1 MRELGYNEGKNV
13 AFEPRYAG
21 GKFERLPAL
30 AEELVRLKVAAIVT
44 SGGVTLR
51 AAMKVTTTVPI
62 VIATGDDPAAAGL
75 VPSLARPGGNVTGV
89 TSLGVGLTAK
99 RFELLREVVPNL
111 SRLAVLRNVNNPTID
126 LATFSAMRELITAT
140 DTAKV
145 TLLRTGVSGGK
156 DLPAAFAAMTRER
169 AQAVFVIA
177 DPMLY
182 AERRRVGDLALK
194 HGLPSISGVV
204 DYVEAGGLVS
214 YGPSYANLFRR
225 TAVYVDKILK
235 GAKPGDLPIEQPTHV
250 SLVVNLK
257 TAKALGVTI
266 PRPILLRAER
276 VIE

>member
-111 SRLAVLRNVNNPTID
+111 
-126 LATFSAMRELITAT
+126 
-140 DTAKV
+140 
-145 TLLRTGVSGGK
+145 
-156 DLPAAFAAMTRER
+156 
-169 AQAVFVIA
+169 
-177 DPMLY
+177 
-182 AERRRVGDLALK
+182 
-194 HGLPSISGVV
+194 
-204 DYVEAGGLVS
+204 
-214 YGPSYANLFRR
+214 
-225 TAVYVDKILK
+225 
-235 GAKPGDLPIEQPTHV
+235 
-250 SLVVNLK
+250 
-257 TAKALGVTI
+257 
-266 PRPILLRAER
+266 
-276 VIE
+276 